1 MRALSVLFPAFCHG
15 LREPDPEF
23 QREALALED
32 LGIPW
37 HVVNIPALKSGDV
50 AGAFRFFGEAPL
62 SPMIYR
68 GWILHPEEFAALH
81 AALSQRGCRLLTSP
95 AAYRHA
101 LLFPEF
107 FPAIADHSFPAVWIT
122 GKDPDQAI
130 KVALQLGSGPY
141 FIKDFAKSAKEIWP
155 KGCVAANAQEL
166 PTAIQ
171 ALVEY
176 RADRFEGGIVIRPL
190 MRLRCLEESPFGGK
204 IFEEYRFFFFQG
216 RLISKT
222 AYDRAS
228 GAVAALPDYGFLPQR
243 IRSTFFSADV
253 VITESGQPYLLEA
266 GDGGSSALP
275 PLASAADFYKTILD
289 ILASGR
295 LQDTTANISPEPPTA
310 GACIGSGVFKP

>member
-23 QREALALED
+23 QREAEALEN

-37 HVVNIPALKSGDV
+37 HVVNISALNSGDL
-50 AGAFRFFGEAPL
+50 ASAFRYFGEAPL

-68 GWILHPEEFAALH
+68 GWILHPEEFTALH
-81 AALSQRGCRLLTSP
+81 EALLQRGCQLLTSP
-95 AAYRHA
+95 AAYRCA

-107 FPAIADHSFPAVWIT
+107 FPAIADYSFPAVWIT
-122 GKDPDQAI
+122 GKDPNQAI
-130 KVALQLGSGPY
+130 KIARQLGSGPY

-155 KGCVAANAQEL
+155 NGCVATNEQEL

-176 RADRFEGGIVIRPL
+176 RGDRFEGGIVIRPL
-190 MRLRCLEESPFGGK
+190 IRLRCLDQNPFGGK
-204 IFEEYRFFFFQG
+204 IFEEYRLFFFQG

-222 AYDRAS
+222 AYDRVS
-228 GAVAALPDYGFLPQR
+228 GDAAALPDYGFLSQR
-243 IRSTFFSADV
+243 IHSTFFSADV
-253 VITESGQPYLLEA
+253 VMTESGQPYLLKA

-275 PLASAADFYKTILD
+275 PYASPMDFYKAILNV
-289 ILASGR
+289 LAP
-295 LQDTTANISPEPPTA
+295 A
-310 GACIGSGVFKP
+310 

>member
-1 MRALSVLFPAFCHG
+1 
-15 LREPDPEF
+15 
-23 QREALALED
+23 
-32 LGIPW
+32 
-37 HVVNIPALKSGDV
+37 
-50 AGAFRFFGEAPL
+50 
-62 SPMIYR
+62 MIYR
-68 GWILHPEEFAALH
+68 GWILHPEEFATLH
-81 AALSQRGCRLLTSP
+81 KAVSERGCRLLTSP

-107 FPAIADHSFPAVWIT
+107 FPAIADSSFPAVWIT
-122 GKDPDQAI
+122 GKDPNQAI
-130 KVALQLGSGPY
+130 KVARQLGSGPY

-155 KGCVAANAQEL
+155 KGCVAANEQEL

-190 MRLRCLEESPFGGK
+190 VRLRCLDENPFGGK

-228 GAVAALPDYGFLPQR
+228 REAAALPDYGFLPQR

-253 VITESGQPYLLEA
+253 VMTETGQPSLLEV
-266 GDGGSSALP
+266 GDGGFSALP
-275 PLASAADFYKTILD
+275 PCASPIDFYKAILNV
-289 ILASGR
+289 LASTC
-295 LQDTTANISPEPPTA
+295 LHDPAA
-310 GACIGSGVFKP
+310 

>member
-1 MRALSVLFPAFCHG
+1 LFPAFCHG

-23 QREALALED
+23 QREAQVLEN

-37 HVVNIPALKSGDV
+37 HVVNISALNSGDL
-50 AGAFRFFGEAPL
+50 AGAFRFFGEVPL

-81 AALSQRGCRLLTSP
+81 EALSQRGCRLLTSP
-95 AAYRHA
+95 AAHRHA

-107 FPAIADHSFPAVWIT
+107 FPAIADCSFPAVWIT
-122 GKDPDQAI
+122 GKDPNQAI
-130 KVALQLGSGPY
+130 KAARQLGSGPY

-155 KGCVAANAQEL
+155 KGCVATNEQEL
-166 PTAIQ
+166 PAAIQ

-190 MRLRCLEESPFGGK
+190 VRLRCLDESPFGGK

-228 GAVAALPDYGFLPQR
+228 GEAAALPDYGFLPQR

-253 VITESGQPYLLEA
+253 VMTETGQPYLLEV

-275 PLASAADFYKTILD
+275 PHASPVDFYKAILD
-289 ILASGR
+289 VLASER
-295 LQDTTANISPEPPTA
+295 AS
-310 GACIGSGVFKP
+310 